1 MAGYFPLRKW
11 APQPGFWDFIL
22 RPPFICLPSRSKGTR
37 VCGDKMLLRI
47 QNNILKASFCPC
59 KPDGETWANESSH
72 RHHQIPSV
80 SGKPLDLYVQMADAC
95 LETFVLSVWSSQIN
109 SQENYRYRREE
120 SGACPSERK
129 ALKYNHRIQPPE
141 IAISSPL
148 LYSQAIYKNVDTWDA
163 RSFGPFLSRKL
174 MKSFWLSEENSLS
187 VPQNFMKE

>member
-59 KPDGETWANESSH
+59 KPDGETWANESSR

-80 SGKPLDLYVQMADAC
+80 SGKPLDLYMQMADAC

-109 SQENYRYRREE
+109 CQENYRYRREE

-148 LYSQAIYKNVDTWDA
+148 LSPRLYTKMLILEKHIAL
-163 RSFGPFLSRKL
+163 GPFYLG
-174 MKSFWLSEENSLS
+174 N
-187 VPQNFMKE
+187 